1 MKSTRSLRI
10 WIPHTVLAIGLLAT
24 VVISYSAA
32 VKALFTSRPTFDH
45 TSGAD
50 AVPYLIG
57 GVLISIFL
65 FIITRSQLR
74 ALDGSERIATELR
87 RSEERYRTIIETA
100 PDVIFTLAPDG
111 VITSLSP
118 AFEQIAGWPT
128 AEWIGRA
135 FVPIVHPDDLAVAF
149 EHFGEL
155 LQGETPPTY
164 ELRILSRSG
173 EYLDVEFRTRPYI
186 DSGRILGAIG
196 IARDVTERRRIS
208 ETLRTSGE
216 RYRAF
221 VENSTEAIWR
231 FELEEGIPID
241 LPVDEQIDLAYS
253 RGYLA
258 ECNTVM
264 ARMYGYDSAD
274 AVIGARLADMLV
286 ASDPG
291 NIAYLRAFIESGYRL
306 ANAESAEL
314 DRDGNQKYF
323 LNNLVGVVENGRL
336 IRAWG
341 TQRDITDQKLAA
353 EERDRLYLR
362 EQQALADARA
372 ANVAKDRFLA
382 ILSHELRTPL
392 TPVLGAIELL
402 DSSSEPVRGLV
413 EIIRRNVELEAHLID
428 DLLDLTGIANGK
440 MQIHPIPIDA
450 RQVLAAAIDGVRADA
465 DRKGITVDIA
475 IKGGRHGVVADPV
488 RLQQIFWNLLRNAIK
503 FTPEG
508 GRISVT
514 TGETEGRLCVEIRDT
529 GIGIEPDVLPRIF
542 NPFEQGERTITR
554 QFGGLGLG
562 LAISR
567 MLVDMHGGTL
577 RAESPGRNLGTTFI
591 LEFPLTDDKVA

>member
-1 MKSTRSLRI
+1 M
-10 WIPHTVLAIGLLAT
+10 LAIGLLAT
-24 VVISYSAA
+24 VVVSYSAA
-32 VKALFTSRPTFDH
+32 VKGLFTSHPPFDH

-50 AVPYLIG
+50 AIPYLAA

-65 FIITRSQLR
+65 FAIIRSQLR
-74 ALDGSERIATELR
+74 ALDRSESMAAEWR

-118 AFEQIAGWPT
+118 AFEQIAGWPP
-128 AEWIGRA
+128 AEWIGRS
-135 FVPIVHPDDLAVAF
+135 FVPIVHPDDLAVAL

-155 LQGETPPTY
+155 LRGETPSTY

-186 DSGRILGAIG
+186 DNGRIVGAIG

-208 ETLRTSGE
+208 ETLRTSEE

-231 FELEEGIPID
+231 FELEPGIPVD
-241 LPVDEQIDLAYS
+241 LPVDEQIELAYS

-264 ARMYGYDSAD
+264 ARMYGHDSAEE
-274 AVIGARLADMLV
+274 VIGARLADMLV
-286 ASDPG
+286 ASNPG
-291 NIAYLRAFIESGYRL
+291 NIAYLRAFIESGYSL
-306 ANAESAEL
+306 ADAESAEL

-323 LNNLVGVVENGRL
+323 LNNLVGVVENGML

-341 TQRDITDQKLAA
+341 TQRDITERKLAA

-372 ANVAKDRFLA
+372 ANISKDRFLA

-402 DSSSEPVRGLV
+402 DTTSESVCGLV
-413 EIIRRNVELEAHLID
+413 EIIRRNVELEARLID

-440 MQIHPIPIDA
+440 MQIHPVPVDA
-450 RQVLAAAIDGVRADA
+450 HHVLAAAIDGVRADA
-465 DRKGITVDIA
+465 DRKMIAMDIA
-475 IKGGRHGVVADPV
+475 MKAAGHVVVADPV

-514 TGETEGRLCVEIRDT
+514 TGATEGRLCVAIRDT

-577 RAESPGRNLGTTFI
+577 RAESPGRNLGTTLI
-591 LEFPLTDDKVA
+591 LEFPLIDDEIRQ

>member
-32 VKALFTSRPTFDH
+32 VKALFTSRPTFDQ

-50 AVPYLIG
+50 AVPYLVG

-65 FIITRSQLR
+65 FIITRAQLR
-74 ALDGSERIATELR
+74 ALDGSERIAAELR

-118 AFEQIAGWPT
+118 AFEQIAGWPA

-149 EHFGEL
+149 EYFGEL

-186 DSGRILGAIG
+186 DNGRIVGAIG

-241 LPVDEQIDLAYS
+241 LPVDEQIDRAYS

-306 ANAESAEL
+306 ADAESAEL

-402 DSSSEPVRGLV
+402 DSSSESVRGLV

-475 IKGGRHGVVADPV
+475 IRGERHGVVADPV

-591 LEFPLTDDKVA
+591 LEFPLMSDEGA